1 MARLPP
7 RPATPARF
15 ALGMAQMFGAAA
27 GLTLLITTGVSP
39 ATLGVVAVTTGLSI
53 ASRLLYRR
61 EGPRWRHHRAS
72 RQNRR

>member
-15 ALGMAQMFGAAA
+15 AIGMAQMFGDAA

-39 ATLGVVAVTTGLSI
+39 VTLGVVARRVSI
-53 ASRLLYRR
+53 RR
-61 EGPRWRHHRAS
+61 PRAS
-72 RQNRR
+72 PDR